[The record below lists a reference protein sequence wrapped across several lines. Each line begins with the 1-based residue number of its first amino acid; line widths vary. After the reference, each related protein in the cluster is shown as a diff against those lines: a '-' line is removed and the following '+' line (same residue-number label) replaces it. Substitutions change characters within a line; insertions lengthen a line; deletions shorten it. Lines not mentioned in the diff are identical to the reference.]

1 MNQISKIK
9 LLTTL
14 AALPFTLSA
23 QQAKPKAGVLPLDP
37 VVRTGKLPNGFQC
50 RLVKKK
56 GQKSFDILDK
66 NS

>member
-1 MNQISKIK
+1 LVSSELAVVSSSCSFYKMITPNNS
-9 LLTTL
+9 LLTI
-14 AALPFTLSA
+14 
-23 QQAKPKAGVLPLDP
+23 
-37 VVRTGKLPNGFQC
+37 QC